1 VRLSFFPLDIVD
13 GWTGSEMNR
22 ELDGGTPVVIFA
34 FARRLQRESKWLSGS
49 RLDVRI
55 TNGASDRVCY
65 PRIHDHNRMRIAD
78 GSEFNTKFDIPK
90 SCEIADGALEIVT
103 NRIASAAVAA
113 TVR

>member
-13 GWTGSEMNR
+13 GRTGSEMNR

-49 RLDVRI
+49 RLDARI

-65 PRIHDHNRMRIAD
+65 ARTRDHNRVRIAD
-78 GSEFNTKFDIPK
+78 GSKFSTKFDIPK
-90 SCEIADGALEIVT
+90 SCEIGDGALEVVT
-103 NRIASAAVAA
+103 NGIASAAVAV
-113 TVR
+113 TVQ